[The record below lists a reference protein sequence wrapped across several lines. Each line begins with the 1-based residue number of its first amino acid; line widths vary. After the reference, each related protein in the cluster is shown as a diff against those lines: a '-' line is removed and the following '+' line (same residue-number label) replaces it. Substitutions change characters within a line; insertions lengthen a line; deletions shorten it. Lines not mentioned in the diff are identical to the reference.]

1 MQGQSGPAVDQ
12 YKPFPR
18 AIQMSD
24 NDSINCL
31 FEAAADATEEAIYN
45 SICMAQTM
53 TGFKG
58 RTAEAIDLDKMKEIV
73 GARLV

>member
-12 YKPFPR
+12 YKPRLR

-31 FEAAADATEEAIYN
+31 FEAAADVIGEAIYN
-45 SICMAQTM
+45 RVCMAGTM
-53 TGFKG
+53 
-58 RTAEAIDLDKMKEIV
+58 TAEAIYLDKMKEIV